1 MYLSV
6 DSCEVD
12 TPFIKCKT
20 SPSDKDRVAKEGR
33 RDTNEKSGLSVDN
46 GEQE

>member
-12 TPFIKCKT
+12 APFIKCKT
-20 SPSDKDRVAKEGR
+20 SPNDKDRVAKDGR
-33 RDTNEKSGLSVDN
+33 HDTNKKSGLSVDN